1 MIRHHAVQDQL
12 SADATSIYPW
22 MAATVP
28 VHAAP
33 HPDHVAVHSAAPG
46 GDEANWSHPLAF
58 YAAPAS
64 TLMLVVL
71 SVVALLELMR
81 MRRAVGVLRPP
92 SAGKVAGMYFIKS
105 ARYGYTIGHRH
116 ALLAANNRA
125 VDVSSL
131 NTRVL

>member
-1 MIRHHAVQDQL
+1 MIRHHAAQDQL

-22 MAATVP
+22 MAVTVP

-33 HPDHVAVHSAAPG
+33 HPDHVAAHSAAPG
-46 GDEANWSHPLAF
+46 GDEASSSHPLAF

-81 MRRAVGVLRPP
+81 MRRALGVLRPL
-92 SAGKVAGMYFIKS
+92 SAGKTAGMYFIKS
-105 ARYGYTIGHRH
+105 ARYGYTIGRRH
-116 ALLAANNRA
+116 TLLAVNNRA
-125 VDVSSL
+125 VDVPSL